1 MLVNKPETRVG
12 IFTLA
17 ALAAMIGLFL
27 WLSGSQLLQRG
38 YRVEAEFRRI
48 EGLRP
53 GAPVKFTGVDVGRVS
68 EIYFDNMKVVVVMR
82 IRPEFKLDHSA
93 KAVIASNGVVGDKFV
108 ELAPLGPGE
117 KPLKNDRIPG
127 MEPVSMDQLYYSV
140 YDVIASIQEIA
151 ESIKSLTGDPEV
163 ARSLKNS
170 LRNIERL
177 SSNVQKLTAQFDEI
191 DLPTFFG
198 RIDNIVAVAERLTQN
213 NETQLNEFVQNI
225 NTASV
230 QLLQASLTAN
240 QFLQQADAG
249 GQLGDDLRQTMASA
263 QKTAANLEKF
273 STLLA
278 TKEKEVDQLLADAH
292 QTLTAITEAAQS
304 VNRAVNQLTSGE
316 GSLSTVQETITQVNQ
331 MTAQVNEYID
341 KINQISVKNSAG
353 AGYLKDSGL
362 SVDYRMDLTLNPKNG
377 LILGV
382 ADIGAEN
389 LGTLQYARTGPNFTG
404 RAGLYKN
411 EFGVGLDYSATPNWS
426 LGVDVWDTQSAKAG
440 LSTSVRLGG
449 DWRLGLSG
457 STSLEEDDEE
467 SWDCKLWKQF

>member
-1 MLVNKPETRVG
+1 MLLNKPETRVG
-12 IFTLA
+12 VFALT

-38 YRVEAEFRRI
+38 YRVEAEFKRI

-68 EIYFDNMKVVVVMR
+68 EIYFDNMKVIVVMR
-82 IRPEFKLDHSA
+82 IQSEFKVDHLA

-108 ELAPLGPGE
+108 ELSPLDPGE
-117 KPLKNDRIPG
+117 KPLKNGRIAG

-151 ESIKSLTGDPEV
+151 DSLKSLTGDPEL

-177 SSNVQKLTAQFDEI
+177 SSNVQKLSEQFDEI
-191 DLPTFFG
+191 DLPAFFT
-198 RIDNIVAVAERLTQN
+198 RLDNVVAVAERLAQN

-230 QLLQASLTAN
+230 QLLQATLTAN
-240 QFLQQADAG
+240 KFLQEADAG
-249 GQLGDDLRQTMASA
+249 GQLGGDLRQTMASA
-263 QKTAANLEKF
+263 QKIAANLEKF

-278 TKEKEVDQLLADAH
+278 NRENEVDQLLADAH
-292 QTLTAITEAAQS
+292 QTMIAITEAAQS

-316 GSLSTVQETITQVNQ
+316 GGLTNIQETVTQVNHLSS
-331 MTAQVNEYID
+331 QVNEYID

-353 AGYLKDSGL
+353 AGYLKDSGF
-362 SVDYRMDLTLNPKNG
+362 SVDYRMDLTLNPKDG

-382 ADIGAEN
+382 ADIGVEN
-389 LGTLQYARTGPNFTG
+389 LATLQYARTGPNFTG

-440 LSTSVRLGG
+440 LSTSLRLGG